1 MEMEG
6 LPEIATEITAV
17 TLYRDGAR
25 IERTGSMTLEP
36 GTHKLRVSNLTQ
48 YLDKES
54 VRVSG
59 RGHATIV
66 SFDVVDVTQ
75 ETSGYANLAELVNRK
90 EALEKEKQQHQN
102 ELTRLEA
109 RASYYAQILE
119 KSAAEFS
126 RWIPAG
132 ECEVEQLTKLE
143 TLTTTQLNRL
153 EKTRIKLI
161 EAIDKLQKDIA
172 IVDREL
178 AKFRSQVPQYAI
190 SNQVVIN
197 IDVQK
202 AGDCQFSV
210 TYFVRRASWAPSYDF
225 DLSEEKAKVTL
236 HTVVINNTQEDW
248 PNVKLT
254 VSTATSRPAVI
265 TEPSPYLIREYVPPV
280 PTPRA
285 VASRALGR
293 KAKMDKA
300 EGAALDDIEYEA
312 EEVAAALPPPP
323 PEMEVAHARTL
334 ETGGVHVF
342 VLPNPVKVPADGE
355 PHAFQISKS
364 EFMAER
370 KFFWNAVDF
379 AEAIEVTMIENGD
392 TVLLPGKAR
401 VYSGDDYLGET
412 YLKLVAPREKVD
424 VGTRFTYDLKVE
436 KKLIAKGAEKAGLT
450 RGKVQREYSYELTVT
465 NFRKTP
471 SPVKLMDRIP
481 HSDSELIKVQSKK
494 FSLDP
499 NEHKLG
505 ILTWEFDVPASGE
518 LKITYTFE
526 IEYPRGLRVTPPLP

>member
-1 MEMEG
+1 MEG
-6 LPEIATEITAV
+6 LPDIETKITAV

-25 IERTGSMTLEP
+25 IERTGSITLEP
-36 GTHKLRVSNLTQ
+36 GTHKLSVPNLTQ

-75 ETSGYANLAELVNRK
+75 ETSGYLNLAELVNRK

-102 ELTRLEA
+102 ELARLEA
-109 RASYYAQILE
+109 RAGYYAQILE
-119 KSAAEFS
+119 NSAVEFS

-132 ECEVEQLTKLE
+132 ECDVEQLTNLE
-143 TLTTTQLNRL
+143 ALTTTQLNGL
-153 EKTRIKLI
+153 EKARIKLL
-161 EAIDKLQKDIA
+161 EAIDKLHKEII

-178 AKFRSQVPQYAI
+178 AKFQSQVRQYAI
-190 SNQVVIN
+190 SNHVVLN
-197 IDVQK
+197 VDVHK
-202 AGDCQFSV
+202 TGPCQFTV

-248 PNVKLT
+248 QNVKLT

-265 TEPSPYLIREYVPPV
+265 TEPSPYLIREYLPSV
-280 PTPRA
+280 PTPHP

-293 KAKMDKA
+293 MAKMDKA
-300 EGAALDDIEYEA
+300 EDAALDEMDYEA
-312 EEVAAALPPPP
+312 EEVEAAPPPP
-323 PEMEVAHARTL
+323 PEMEVTSATTM

-342 VLPNPVKVPADGE
+342 VLPDPVKVLADGE
-355 PHAFQISKS
+355 PHAFQLSKS
-364 EFMAER
+364 EFIAER
-370 KFFWNAVDF
+370 KFFWNAVEF
-379 AEAIEVTMIENGD
+379 AEAIEVTMIENSD

-412 YLKLVAPREKVD
+412 YLKLVAPHEKVD
-424 VGTRFTYDLKVE
+424 VGTRFSYDLKVE
-436 KKLIAKGAEKAGLT
+436 KKLIAKSAEKAGLT

-465 NFRKTP
+465 NFRKKP
-471 SPVKLMDRIP
+471 SPLKVMDRIP

-494 FSLDP
+494 FSLEP
-499 NEHKLG
+499 TEHKLG
-505 ILTWEFDVPASGE
+505 VLTWKLDIPANGK

-526 IEYPRGLRVTPPLP
+526 VEYPRDVQITPPLP